1 MSQASKLKQMRK
13 FVFGILLAT
22 LAWPAFAQQPRS
34 DSAALSPPV
43 NHESGVV
50 GEVLIARDGGY
61 SQVGSIVRW
70 RDAQI
75 FVSGS
80 PSRMPHSGDIL
91 DFTVYRSVQ
100 DGRKI
105 LRFETNQDSASASDE
120 EESASSRASISS
132 GSAKVENVL
141 SADSDGYRFVAY
153 QVMWHG
159 SRVMVIDPLARE
171 PRAIGAQI
179 NFRVARSGS
188 DESRQLAFSL
198 TE

>member
-1 MSQASKLKQMRK
+1 MTQASKLKLMRK
-13 FVFGILLAT
+13 PVFGILLAI

-50 GEVLIARDGGY
+50 SEVLIARDGGY

-75 FVSGS
+75 FVSAS
-80 PSRMPHSGDIL
+80 PSKMPRSGDIL

-141 SADSDGYRFVAY
+141 SADNDGYGFVAY
-153 QVMWHG
+153 QVTWHG
-159 SRVMVIDPLARE
+159 ARVVVIDPLARE
-171 PRAIGAQI
+171 PRAIGEQI
-179 NFRVARSGS
+179 NCRVSRSGS
-188 DESRQLAFSL
+188 DENRELALTL

>member
-1 MSQASKLKQMRK
+1 MCKS
-13 FVFGILLAT
+13 VCGILVAI
-22 LAWPAFAQQPRS
+22 LAWPALAQQPRS
-34 DSAALSPPV
+34 DSAALSLPV

-50 GEVLIARDGGY
+50 SEVLIARDGGY

-70 RDAQI
+70 HDAQI

-80 PSRMPHSGDIL
+80 PSKIPRSGDSL

-105 LRFETNQDSASASDE
+105 LRFETNQDSVSASDE
-120 EESASSRASISS
+120 EESVSSRASISS

-141 SADSDGYRFVAY
+141 SADSDGYRFAAY
-153 QVMWHG
+153 QVTWHG
-159 SRVMVIDPLARE
+159 ARVVVIDPLARE
-171 PRAIGAQI
+171 PRAIGGQI
-179 NFRVARSGS
+179 NFRVSRSGS
-188 DESRQLAFSL
+188 DENRQLAFTL

>member
-1 MSQASKLKQMRK
+1 MRK
-13 FVFGILLAT
+13 SIFGILLVT

-50 GEVLIARDGGY
+50 SEVLIARDSGY

-75 FVSGS
+75 FVSSS
-80 PSRMPHSGDIL
+80 PGKMPRSGDNL
-91 DFTVYRSVQ
+91 DFTVHRSVQ

-105 LRFETNQDSASASDE
+105 LRFETNQDSMSASDE
-120 EESASSRASISS
+120 EESGSSRASISS
-132 GSAKVENVL
+132 GTSKVESVL

-153 QVMWHG
+153 QVTWHG
-159 SRVMVIDPLARE
+159 TRVVVIDPLARE
-171 PRAIGAQI
+171 PRAIGEQI
-179 NFRVARSGS
+179 NFRVSRSGS
-188 DESRQLAFSL
+188 DENRQLAFTL
-198 TE
+198 TD

>member
-1 MSQASKLKQMRK
+1 MRK
-13 FVFGILLAT
+13 SILGILLAT

-50 GEVLIARDGGY
+50 GEVLVARDAGY

-75 FVSGS
+75 FVSSS
-80 PSRMPHSGDIL
+80 PVKIPRSGDIL

-105 LRFETNQDSASASDE
+105 LRFEASQDSVSASDE
-120 EESASSRASISS
+120 EESGSSHASISS
-132 GSAKVENVL
+132 GTSKVESVL

-153 QVMWHG
+153 QVTWHG
-159 SRVMVIDPLARE
+159 ARVVVIDPLARE
-171 PRAIGAQI
+171 PRAIGEQI
-179 NFRVARSGS
+179 NFRVSRSGS
-188 DESRQLAFSL
+188 DETRQLAFTL
-198 TE
+198 TD

>member
-1 MSQASKLKQMRK
+1 MHKSL
-13 FVFGILLAT
+13 FGILLAT

-50 GEVLIARDGGY
+50 SEVLIARDGGY

-70 RDAQI
+70 RDTQI

-80 PSRMPHSGDIL
+80 PSKMPRSGDNL

-105 LRFETNQDSASASDE
+105 LRFETNQDSVSASDE
-120 EESASSRASISS
+120 ESGSSHASISS
-132 GSAKVENVL
+132 GTSKVENVL

-171 PRAIGAQI
+171 PRAIGEQI
-179 NFRVARSGS
+179 NFRVSRSGS
-188 DESRQLAFSL
+188 DENRQLAFTL